1 MSFQVVLFVSH
12 VALALALDQVTCL
25 GIDTASSCMNT
36 LHVFLCPFEMRRVMG
51 SVRPCVRSSDY
62 SIVWAMKPFDD
73 IRTLAGK
80 AGREDVRLTLY
91 TSMFI

>member
-25 GIDTASSCMNT
+25 GIDTASSCMSM
-36 LHVFLCPFEMRRVMG
+36 LHGLLWPFEMRRVMG
-51 SVRPCVRSSDY
+51 SVRSCVRSSDY
-62 SIVWAMKPFDD
+62 SIVWTMKPFDD
-73 IRTLAGK
+73 IRTLAGE
-80 AGREDVRLTLY
+80 AGREDVRSTLY